1 MTLEMLEQNVEIL
14 SEVSQNYKNLIG
26 KKRIVKDKKEIE
38 NINTKLISYKKQ
50 LLYLSS
56 LVKKLVD
63 QEKNAGWFFK

>member
-63 QEKNAGWFFK
+63 QEKNAG

>member
-14 SEVSQNYKNLIG
+14 SEVSQNYKNLIE
-26 KKRIVKDKKEIE
+26 KKGIVKDKKEIE

-63 QEKNAGWFFK
+63 QEKNAG